1 MGEALQPVVIEWY
14 STRSALAMK
23 PPFSTAHRAAG
34 WGQADGAPPIRLNLL
49 WLFLQM
55 REATI
60 FFAINARR
68 SIELFFSSDRQA
80 TDWRPGAFHA
90 MR

>member
-14 STRSALAMK
+14 FTRSALGTK
-23 PPFSTAHRAAG
+23 PPLSTAHRAAG
-34 WGQADGAPPIRLNLL
+34 WCQTDGAPPIRLNLL

-60 FFAINARR
+60 FFAMNARR
-68 SIELFFSSDRQA
+68 SIEPFFLVTGR
-80 TDWRPGAFHA
+80 RPTGAPA
-90 MR
+90 LSMR